1 MPAPGNTLSLF
12 RQAEQGGQRC
22 IAYDDFKFYISP
34 RLAGLLVATLLGAF
48 MGWAVAPLKNC

>member
-12 RQAEQGGQRC
+12 RQAEQGWQPC

-34 RLAGLLVATLLGAF
+34 RLAGLLVATLLGGAI
-48 MGWAVAPLKNC
+48 VPLKNY